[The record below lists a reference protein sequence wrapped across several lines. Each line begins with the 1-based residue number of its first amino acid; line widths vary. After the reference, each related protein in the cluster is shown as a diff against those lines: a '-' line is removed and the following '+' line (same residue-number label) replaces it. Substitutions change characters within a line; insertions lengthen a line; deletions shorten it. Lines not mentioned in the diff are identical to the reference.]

1 MRRRFRV
8 LRFKRGDNEYLS
20 LAAEWQDAHDAW
32 RSRVVRSYGAPVTA
46 ETRAQA
52 EADRQE
58 LQRLAGDEQAPIP
71 IGTLNDAVWAG
82 LRETLTNPMASLP
95 ALPFLAARD
104 LAHLGGYVLAQV
116 SGNLAQKVTATQPQM
131 PAEERDQVVAW
142 LVSLSPED
150 QALALAYQWR
160 MQP

>member
-1 MRRRFRV
+1 MRRNFRV
-8 LRFKRGDNEYLS
+8 LTFKRATGQYLS
-20 LAAEWQDAHDAW
+20 LVVEWQEGPSNW

-58 LQRLAGDEQAPIP
+58 LQRLAGDEKAPIP

-82 LRETLTNPMASLP
+82 LRETLANPMASLP
-95 ALPFLAARD
+95 ALPFLAVRD
-104 LAHLGGYVLAQV
+104 LAHLGGYVLAQL
-116 SGNLAQKVTATQPQM
+116 SGGLEQKVAATQPQM

-142 LVSLSPED
+142 LASLSPED